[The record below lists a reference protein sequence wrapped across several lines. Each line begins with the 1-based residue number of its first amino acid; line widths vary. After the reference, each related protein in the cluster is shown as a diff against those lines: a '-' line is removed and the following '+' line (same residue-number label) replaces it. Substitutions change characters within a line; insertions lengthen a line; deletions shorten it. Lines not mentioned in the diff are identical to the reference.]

1 MNNDGYLFLALKLK
15 ASFPKSLTMQ
25 APALVYKVMKFDSHA
40 DEQLCV
46 PFSLALKS
54 WLVWESHVPKEFSF
68 SQWKIN

>member
-40 DEQLCV
+40 DEQLCT
-46 PFSLALKS
+46 FFTCIEILRASLGI
-54 WLVWESHVPKEFSF
+54 SF
-68 SQWKIN
+68 S